1 MDGLMKP
8 LALLAS
14 LAILS
19 IAATASAESLYDIP
33 LKNIDGKDASLKD
46 YKGQVMLIVNV
57 ASKCGKTPQYAQLEE
72 LNKKF
77 KKDGLAVLGF
87 PCNDFGGQEPGTLE
101 DIKEFCSSKYK
112 VTFPMFDKVTVKGEN
127 KHPIYQILSGPESPF
142 PGDVKWNFGKF
153 LVGRDGKI
161 LKRFEP
167 GVKPDAP
174 EVIEAIES
182 ALAAK

>member
-1 MDGLMKP
+1 MKP
-8 LALLAS
+8 LTLLAS
-14 LAILS
+14 LAVLTV
-19 IAATASAESLYDIP
+19 ALTANAESLYDIP
-33 LKNIDGKDASLKD
+33 IKSIDGKDVSLND
-46 YKGQVMLIVNV
+46 YKGKVMLIVNV

-72 LNKKF
+72 LNKEF
-77 KKDGLAVLGF
+77 KKEGLAVLGF
-87 PCNDFGGQEPGTLE
+87 PCNDFGGQEPGTLDE
-101 DIKEFCSSKYK
+101 IKEFCSTKYK
-112 VTFPMFDKVTVKGEN
+112 VTFPMFDKVVVKGAD
-127 KHPIYQILSGPESPF
+127 KHPLYQILSGPESPF

-174 EVIEAIES
+174 EVTDAIKA